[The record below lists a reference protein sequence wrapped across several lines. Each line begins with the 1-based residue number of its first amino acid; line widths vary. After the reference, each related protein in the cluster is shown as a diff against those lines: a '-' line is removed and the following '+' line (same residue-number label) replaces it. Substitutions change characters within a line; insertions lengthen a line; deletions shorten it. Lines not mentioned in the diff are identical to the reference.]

1 MKESLQV
8 GTGWPI
14 QAFAFLLGVS
24 ALQVFRTLPDPYWLN
39 FLPFILFFYIFKK
52 ALRTILIVV
61 IGFLWALFHA
71 HMYFLDVLPETLAGK
86 DLWVEG
92 FIADI
97 PKRDAKVQRFI
108 MDIEQSS
115 VTHAGSFPTKIRVS
129 WYGSDQVIRAGEYWR
144 LKVRLK
150 PPHGFMNP
158 GNFDYERWLYLNR
171 IHATGY
177 VRSDAKNQRI
187 LSQSSNPVAQI
198 RQWLSAQITESGSHQ
213 FSGMLAA
220 LAVGDRSTV
229 DDEHWELLK
238 ITGTNHLMAISGLHI
253 GLVAGFFFWLLRRF
267 CPPLIIQYIPAQRV
281 AAVGALIMAF
291 GYAMLAGFAIPTQR
305 ALVMLIVVLGAILLS
320 RHIKSGTALSLA
332 LIAVLIFDPIA
343 VLAPGFW
350 FSFLAVT
357 VIAYSFSGRIARE
370 PWYWQWARLQWVIAI
385 ALLPVSLYLFQ
396 QASLIAPLANLI
408 LVPWVSFI
416 VVPLVLLAMQ
426 LLGLSVSLGHGV
438 LTMADSALAVIWP
451 VLEFLGTLPVASWQ
465 QAPPD
470 MLTLGLAVIGVAL
483 LLAPQGLP
491 QRWLGLV
498 LLLPLVIIRPSQP
511 EADEFWLSLLD
522 VGQGL
527 GIVIQTQQHSLIF
540 DTGAKYSDSFD
551 AGDRVLVPFLRY
563 QGITRV
569 DRLLI
574 SHGDNDHIGGAAS
587 VLGQTQVDVLM
598 GQDVEKLVHP
608 VKEPCFQGQSW
619 EWDGVSFEVLHP
631 DRLYKQRNNRGCV
644 LKVSNRSGSVL
655 ITADIE
661 KQVEQHLLQVY
672 EQDLKADVLIMPHH
686 GSLTSSSQPF
696 INQVLPNYALVSA
709 GYMNRFKHPRPEI
722 VRRYEE
728 KGVKVL
734 NTANQGA
741 ISIKF
746 NENSDL
752 VEVESYR
759 KQHNQY
765 WNHVHR

>member
-1 MKESLQV
+1 MKESLQL

-14 QAFAFLLGVS
+14 QAVAFLLGVS
-24 ALQVFRTLPDPYWLN
+24 ALQVFRTLPDPYWLS
-39 FLPFILFFYIFKK
+39 FLPFILFFYVFKTAIRAIF
-52 ALRTILIVV
+52 IGV
-61 IGFLWALFHA
+61 ISFLWALFHA
-71 HMYFLDVLPETLAGK
+71 HMHFQHVLPETLAGQ

-92 FIADI
+92 YIADI
-97 PKRDAKVQRFI
+97 PKHDEKVQRFI
-108 MDIEQSS
+108 LAIEQSS
-115 VTHAGSFPTKIRVS
+115 LAHAGSFPKKIRVS
-129 WYGSDQVIRAGEYWR
+129 WYGADQPIRAGEYWR

-158 GNFDYERWLYLNR
+158 GNFDYERWLYQNR
-171 IHATGY
+171 IQATGY
-177 VRSDAKNQRI
+177 VRSDAGNQRI
-187 LSQSSNPVAQI
+187 ATQQANPVAQI
-198 RQWLSAQITESGSHQ
+198 RQWLSEQITENGAYQ
-213 FSGMLAA
+213 FGGMLTA

-229 DDEHWELLK
+229 DVEHWDLLK

-253 GLVAGFFFWLLRRF
+253 GLVAGFMFWLIRRL
-267 CPPLIIQYIPAQRV
+267 CPLLVIQYIPAQRV
-281 AAVGALIMAF
+281 AAVGALLMAF

-305 ALVMLIVVLGAILLS
+305 ALVMLTVVFGAVLFS
-320 RHIKSGTALSLA
+320 RHIRPGTALAMA
-332 LIAVLIFDPIA
+332 LIAVLIFDPVA

-370 PWYWQWARLQWVIAI
+370 PWFWQWARLQWVIAV
-385 ALLPVSLYLFQ
+385 ALLPVSLFLFQ
-396 QASLIAPLANLI
+396 QASLIAPLANLL

-416 VVPLVLLAMQ
+416 VVPLTLLAML
-426 LLGLSVSLGHGV
+426 LLGFSASLGHGV
-438 LTMADSALAVIWP
+438 LTVADSALTFIWP
-451 VLEFLGTLPVASWQ
+451 VLEFLGSLPVASWQ

-470 MLTLGLAVIGVAL
+470 MLMLGLAVIGVAL

-491 QRWLGLV
+491 QRWLGVV
-498 LLLPLVIIRPSQP
+498 LLLPLALIRPPQP
-511 EADEFWLSLLD
+511 EPGDFWLSLLD

-540 DTGAKYSDSFD
+540 DTGAKFSDSFD

-563 QGITRV
+563 QGINRV

-587 VLGQTQVDVLM
+587 VIRQIPIDVLM
-598 GQDVEKLVHP
+598 GQDVEKLIHP
-608 VKEPCFQGQSW
+608 VQEPCFKGQSW
-619 EWDGVSFEVLHP
+619 EWDGVNFEVLHP
-631 DRLYKQRNNRGCV
+631 DREYKQRNNRGCV
-644 LKVSNRSGSVL
+644 LKVSNKSGSVL

-672 EQDLKADVLIMPHH
+672 QQHLRADVLIVPHH

-696 INQVLPNYALVSA
+696 INQVSPKFALVSA
-709 GYMNRFKHPRPEI
+709 GYMNRFRHPRPEI

-741 ISIKF
+741 MSIKF

-752 VEVESYR
+752 VAIEGYR

-765 WNHVHR
+765 WNHAL

>member
-14 QAFAFLLGVS
+14 QAVAFLLGVS
-24 ALQVFRTLPDPYWLN
+24 ALQVFRTLPDPYWLS
-39 FLPFILFFYIFKK
+39 FLPFILLFYIFKT
-52 ALRTILIVV
+52 AIRAILIVV

-71 HMYFLDVLPETLAGK
+71 HMHFLHVLPESLAGQ
-86 DLWVEG
+86 DLWIEG
-92 FIADI
+92 YIADI
-97 PKRDAKVQRFI
+97 PKHDEKVQRFI
-108 MDIEQSS
+108 VAIEQSS
-115 VTHAGSFPTKIRVS
+115 KTHAGSFPNKIRVS
-129 WYGSDQVIRAGEYWR
+129 WYGADQAIRAGEYWR

-158 GNFDYERWLYLNR
+158 GNFDYERWLYQNR
-171 IHATGY
+171 IQATGY
-177 VRSDAKNQRI
+177 VRSDAGNQRVVAQA
-187 LSQSSNPVAQI
+187 SKSVAQI
-198 RQWLSAQITESGSHQ
+198 RQWLSEQITGSGAYQ
-213 FSGMLAA
+213 FRGMLAA
-220 LAVGDRSTV
+220 LAVGDRSVV
-229 DDEHWELLK
+229 DIEHWDLLK

-253 GLVAGFFFWLLRRF
+253 GLVAGFMFWLIRRL
-267 CPPLIIQYIPAQRV
+267 CPLLVIQYIPAQRV
-281 AAVGALIMAF
+281 AAIGALLMAF

-305 ALVMLIVVLGAILLS
+305 ALVMLTVVFGAVLFS
-320 RHIKSGTALSLA
+320 RNIKPGTALAMA
-332 LIAVLIFDPIA
+332 LIAVLIFDPVA

-350 FSFLAVT
+350 YSFLAVA

-370 PWYWQWARLQWVIAI
+370 PWFWQWARLQWVIAV
-385 ALLPVSLYLFQ
+385 ALLPVSLFLFQ

-416 VVPLVLLAMQ
+416 VVPLVLLAML
-426 LLGLSVSLGHGV
+426 LLGFSASLGHGV
-438 LTMADSALAVIWP
+438 LIMADSALALIWP

-498 LLLPLVIIRPSQP
+498 LLLPLALIRPPQP
-511 EADEFWLSLLD
+511 EPGDFWLSLLD

-527 GIVIQTQQHSLIF
+527 GIVIQTQQNSLIF
-540 DTGAKYSDSFD
+540 DTGAKFSDSFD

-563 QGITRV
+563 QGINRV

-587 VLGQTQVDVLM
+587 VIGQVPVDVLM
-598 GQDVEKLVHP
+598 GQDVEKLIHP
-608 VKEPCFQGQSW
+608 VKEPCFTGQSW
-619 EWDGVSFEVLHP
+619 EWDGVSFEILHP
-631 DRLYKQRNNRGCV
+631 DRHYKQRNNRGCV

-661 KQVEQHLLQVY
+661 KQVEQHLVQAY
-672 EQDLKADVLIMPHH
+672 EGHLHADVLIVPHH

-696 INQVLPNYALVSA
+696 INQVSPNYALVSA
-709 GYMNRFKHPRPEI
+709 GYMNRFRHPRPEI

-752 VEVESYR
+752 VEVEGHR

-765 WNHVHR
+765 WNHAH